1 MMARPDICTNKEK
14 VTYGAQT
21 NCHASTGAYMIN
33 ANRNHKFAEQALLL
47 NSHNDSICILSFI

>member
-33 ANRNHKFAEQALLL
+33 ANRNK
-47 NSHNDSICILSFI
+47 NSSLRDFQLD

>member
-1 MMARPDICTNKEK
+1 LVMMARPDICTNKEK

-33 ANRNHKFAEQALLL
+33 ANRNK
-47 NSHNDSICILSFI
+47 NS